1 MTIVKTDVWDE
12 FLLNFPDAH
21 ILQTSAWGLF
31 KQNHGWYPKWIISGD
46 AGAQIL
52 FKKLPFGQTFA
63 YIPKGPV
70 GNNWEMMISEVVEIC
85 RAENAFILYV
95 EPDQWEDEKRD
106 SILISSGF
114 TASDLSI
121 QPRRTIV
128 INLSKGETEWLNEM
142 KQKTRYN
149 IRLAEKKNIVI
160 QHSDKIDE
168 FIDLINITGQRDD
181 FGIHSNEYYRDVYEK
196 FSQNDNCA
204 FLLATYEQKPLAG
217 LIVFAYGNR
226 AWYFYGASNNEE
238 RNRMPTYLLQF
249 AAMKWAASKGCTKY
263 DLWGIPDENF
273 EKLEQE
279 FPQRSDG
286 LWGVYRFKRG
296 FGGDIMRTAG
306 VFQKVLNK
314 PLYVL
319 FSALLKIKKRI

>member
-1 MTIVKTDVWDE
+1 MTIVNNHLWDK
-12 FLLNFPDAH
+12 FLLEFPDAH
-21 ILQTSAWGLF
+21 ILQTSAWGIF

-46 AGAQIL
+46 SGAQIL
-52 FKKLPFGQTFA
+52 FKELPFGQTFA

-70 GNNWEMMISEVVEIC
+70 GKDWDATISEALDISKS
-85 RAENAFILYV
+85 ENAFILYV
-95 EPDQWEDEKRD
+95 EPDQWEDESRNGN
-106 SILISSGF
+106 LLSSGF

-128 INLSKGETEWLNEM
+128 INLTNDESEWLKEM

-149 IRLAEKKNIVI
+149 IRLSEKKNIVI
-160 QHSDKIDE
+160 HQSKNIDE
-168 FIDLINITGQRDD
+168 FIDLINITGKRDG
-181 FGIHSNEYYRDVYEK
+181 FGIHSGEYYREVYEI
-196 FSQNDNCA
+196 FSWNESCV
-204 FLLATYEQKPLAG
+204 FLLATYENKPLAG
-217 LIVFAYGNR
+217 IMIFTRGNR
-226 AWYFYGASNNEE
+226 AWYFYGASNNQE
-238 RNRMPTYLLQF
+238 RNRMPTYLLQYEG
-249 AAMKWAASKGCTKY
+249 MKWAASKGCTAY
-263 DLWGIPDENF
+263 DLWGIPDESF

-296 FGGDIMRTAG
+296 FGGDIKRTAG

-319 FSALLKIKKRI
+319 FSILLKMKKSE